1 MSSFPLENIV
11 HPTDFSLTSEIA
23 FGHAL
28 KLAVAAR
35 ADLRI
40 IHYAEQGVVESWD
53 YFPKVLETL
62 IRWRVLPTNHSKE
75 DLKRLGFQVQG
86 VLATGS
92 DALHSILRNLQQKP
106 SNLLVLATHQ
116 IDGLNRWLRTP
127 IAEPLARQ
135 SGIPSLFVPPVCQSC
150 INIENGEVNLGRVL
164 LPVDHQPLP
173 QEAING
179 AFAFTQFL
187 GVKSVEFRLFHVGK
201 DGELPAISLPLHGV
215 WKWKTRESH
224 GTIANR
230 ILEEATEFDP
240 HLIVMVTQG
249 HKSLIDVLRGS
260 TTERILR
267 NAQCPVLAIPTD

>member
-1 MSSFPLENIV
+1 M
-11 HPTDFSLTSEIA
+11 
-23 FGHAL
+23 
-28 KLAVAAR
+28 
-35 ADLRI
+35 
-40 IHYAEQGVVESWD
+40 ESWD

-62 IRWRVLPTNHSKE
+62 IRWGVVPANHSKE

-92 DALHSILRNLQQKP
+92 DALHSILRNLKRKP

-135 SGIPSLFVPPVCQSC
+135 SGIPSLFVPAVCQSC

-187 GVKSVEFRLFHVGK
+187 GVKSVEFRLFYVGK
-201 DGELPAISLPLHGV
+201 DGELPAISLPPHGV
-215 WKWKTRESH
+215 
-224 GTIANR
+224 
-230 ILEEATEFDP
+230 
-240 HLIVMVTQG
+240 
-249 HKSLIDVLRGS
+249 
-260 TTERILR
+260 
-267 NAQCPVLAIPTD
+267 